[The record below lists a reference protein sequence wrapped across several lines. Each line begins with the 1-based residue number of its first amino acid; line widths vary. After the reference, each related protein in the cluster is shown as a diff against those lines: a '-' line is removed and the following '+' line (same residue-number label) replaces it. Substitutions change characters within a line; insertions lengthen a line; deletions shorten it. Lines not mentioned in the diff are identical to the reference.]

1 MGGIRRILPY
11 LCCLR
16 LAAAVAADVI
26 EDQVLAPSVTVT
38 TNRGSGSGVIFIHEG
53 APYVITAD
61 HVVRSLRSV
70 RTTIAD
76 GGERKT
82 EVWSD
87 ANVVQVLVQDGRQ
100 IGKIEMFA
108 EVLCSDEKEDIAL
121 LRVRRTGY
129 FSFSARFVP
138 PDVKIGVG
146 ELVLHCGSRLGQEGA
161 NSLTDGIVSAVG
173 RVIDDEV
180 FDQTSAPASPGSSGG
195 GIFSREGEHLGM
207 VTLGAGETFVL
218 FVPAR
223 RIAAWLE
230 AKGYGFLCPG
240 WAAQPVAAE
249 AQVPL
254 TPPEASP
261 VAEGAPDDH

>member
-1 MGGIRRILPY
+1 MTHRYHPDPAMGDHPDAIVFDGCEECEARAKLGI
-11 LCCLR
+11 
-16 LAAAVAADVI
+16 
-26 EDQVLAPSVTVT
+26 Q
-38 TNRGSGSGVIFIHEG
+38 
-53 APYVITAD
+53 
-61 HVVRSLRSV
+61 
-70 RTTIAD
+70 
-76 GGERKT
+76 
-82 EVWSD
+82 
-87 ANVVQVLVQDGRQ
+87 
-100 IGKIEMFA
+100 
-108 EVLCSDEKEDIAL
+108 
-121 LRVRRTGY
+121 
-129 FSFSARFVP
+129 
-138 PDVKIGVG
+138 
-146 ELVLHCGSRLGQEGA
+146 
-161 NSLTDGIVSAVG
+161 GIVYF
-173 RVIDDEV
+173 DDEV